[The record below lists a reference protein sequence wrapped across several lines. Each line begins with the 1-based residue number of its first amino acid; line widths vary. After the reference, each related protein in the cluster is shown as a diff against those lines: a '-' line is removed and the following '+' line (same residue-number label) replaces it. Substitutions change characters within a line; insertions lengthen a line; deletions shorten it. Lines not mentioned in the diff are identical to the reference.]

1 MKNTNY
7 FELFKLKTSFKID
20 MNDLNARYRSM
31 ARRVHPDSFGS
42 FSKENQEVS
51 VEDFSILNDA
61 FRTLKDSSKRAFYL
75 LKLKDQRLPLED
87 TVQDTEFLLQQ
98 MEWYEKLEEMKNK
111 GSLKDLKEFEKELE
125 NIKEELNS
133 RFCLC
138 WEDNARLEEAKI
150 IMRRM
155 QFIDKITKE
164 TKKHINSQT

>member
-1 MKNTNY
+1 
-7 FELFKLKTSFKID
+7 

>member
-138 WEDNARLEEAKI
+138 WEDNPRLEEAKI